1 MEGLVLKGFQ
11 SWKSSTLL
19 LGLSC
24 LSDNRERARP
34 ALAKTVSQERQKE
47 TSVQGK
53 SGMLTAGNMMS
64 LSHWRSSFRR
74 ARPSGGISGFKR
86 HVVFSAR
93 SPSAKSSSSGTS
105 LRGAGPRG
113 AETPAALKAVWS
125 CSWPA
130 ATAWARRQ
138 RDHPAWNIAQKG
150 RADLPSGA
158 AGFPTQLSQETNAG
172 RMQVGPSRVAEAAET
187 PALLEDAAPDRQDV
201 LWLSGSSRGFGSL
214 CRCRGLHAK
223 ASLMSQ
229 INSRSTK

>member
-1 MEGLVLKGFQ
+1 MGLQLQ
-11 SWKSSTLL
+11 SWRSSTHW

-24 LSDNRERARP
+24 LSDSREHIRP

-53 SGMLTAGNMMS
+53 SGWPMAENMMS
-64 LSHWRSSFRR
+64 LNHWRSSFRR
-74 ARPSGGISGFKR
+74 ARPSGGTCGFKR
-86 HVVFSAR
+86 CAVFSVP

-105 LRGAGPRG
+105 LRGTGPRG

-150 RADLPSGA
+150 RTDLPSGA
-158 AGFPTQLSQETNAG
+158 AGFPTRLSQETSAIMKNAC
-172 RMQVGPSRVAEAAET
+172 RRLQVGPGR
-187 PALLEDAAPDRQDV
+187 
-201 LWLSGSSRGFGSL
+201 GS
-214 CRCRGLHAK
+214 
-223 ASLMSQ
+223 
-229 INSRSTK
+229 